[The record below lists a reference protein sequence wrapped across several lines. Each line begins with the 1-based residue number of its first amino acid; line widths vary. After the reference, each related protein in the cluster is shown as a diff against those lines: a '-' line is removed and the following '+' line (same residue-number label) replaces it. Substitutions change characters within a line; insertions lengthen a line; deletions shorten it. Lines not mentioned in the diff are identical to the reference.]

1 MSEVL
6 VRLPE
11 RQQLLAVCRSKY
23 GAPERLG
30 WGPALR
36 LRHDYFSPDDWY
48 EALVAGLVTP
58 GMAWLDVGCG
68 RELLPN
74 HAALATQLAGR
85 AGRIVGVDPDPTL
98 AENPYVHERVA
109 MPIDDYDGGRAFD
122 LVTLRMVAE
131 HVATPERCVRAI
143 AKALRPGGVAVVY
156 TVFRFSP
163 MPLLT
168 TLAPMALR
176 HRVKSF
182 LWRTPKKDTFPTS
195 FKMNTRRRLR
205 QLFEGVGMREVA
217 FLRLDDCRTFGRF
230 RGLLAVELRLRG
242 ACRVLRVPY
251 PEHCLLGIYRLAAAG
266 NGTPG

>member
-6 VRLPE
+6 VRLPD

-23 GAPERLG
+23 GPPDRLG

-36 LRHDYFSPDDWY
+36 LRHDYFNPDDWY

-68 RELLPN
+68 RDLLPN

-85 AGRIVGVDPDPTL
+85 AGRVVGVDPDPNL
-98 AENPYVHERVA
+98 QQNPFVHERVA
-109 MPIDDYDGGRAFD
+109 MPIADYDGGRAFD

-131 HVATPERCVRAI
+131 HVAEPKRCVRAI
-143 AKALRPGGVAVVY
+143 AAALRPGGVAVVY

-176 HRVKSF
+176 HRVKAF
-182 LWRTPKKDTFPTS
+182 LWRTAKQDTFPTS
-195 FKMNTRRRLR
+195 FKMNTRGRLR
-205 QLFEGVGMREVA
+205 QLFAGVGMSEVA

-230 RGLLAVELRLRG
+230 RRLGELELR
-242 ACRVLRVPY
+242 CRSLCRLVHVPY
-251 PEHCLLGIYRLAAAG
+251 PEHCLLGVYRL
-266 NGTPG
+266 P